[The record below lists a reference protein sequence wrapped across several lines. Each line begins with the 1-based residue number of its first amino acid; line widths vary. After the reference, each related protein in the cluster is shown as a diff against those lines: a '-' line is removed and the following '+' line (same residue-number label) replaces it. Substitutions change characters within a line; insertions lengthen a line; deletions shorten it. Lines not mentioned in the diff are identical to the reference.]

1 MEFPSDEN
9 GDVLRRMEAA
19 GDDLSQS
26 RNIDF
31 TIVFPDES
39 AAKEFAGR
47 IRDLG
52 FVASVEL
59 TQTAVDLPWD
69 VVVVK
74 NMTPSHE
81 GIEDFENLLESVAVP
96 LGGRNDGWG
105 CMSEGP
111 VQER

>member
-1 MEFPSDEN
+1 MDFPSDEN
-9 GDVLRRMEAA
+9 AEVLRRMEAA
-19 GDDLSQS
+19 GDDLTLS

-31 TIVFPDES
+31 TVVFPDQ
-39 AAKEFAGR
+39 AAAQKFAAR

-59 TQTAVDLPWD
+59 TQTAEDHPWD

-74 NMTPSHE
+74 NMTPSRE
-81 GIEDFENLLESVAVP
+81 GIGDFENLLESVAVP

-105 CMSEGP
+105 CMSERP
-111 VQER
+111 VQES